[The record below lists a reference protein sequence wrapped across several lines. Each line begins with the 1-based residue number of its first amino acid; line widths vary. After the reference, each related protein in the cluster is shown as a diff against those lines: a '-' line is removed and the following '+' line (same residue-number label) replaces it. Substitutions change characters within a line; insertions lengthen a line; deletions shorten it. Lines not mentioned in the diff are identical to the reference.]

1 MTVNTLI
8 FFWPN
13 LYQIYIVFLV
23 RSNIFILGNMWA
35 QQWNNIY
42 DELIPFKGKTGID
55 VTPVLKQQV
64 KIIS

>member
-1 MTVNTLI
+1 
-8 FFWPN
+8 
-13 LYQIYIVFLV
+13 
-23 RSNIFILGNMWA
+23 MWA

-42 DELIPFKGKTGID
+42 DELIPYKGKTGID